1 MDFLKKDFIFKDVN
15 KLKGVGTQLSKYLKN
30 KGIEKIKDIIL
41 NLPYSETDR
50 SKLVK
55 LNNLEIDKGE
65 PLKGKLLIQMFEK
78 SSLRTRL
85 SFYLAIKQLG
95 GSTLTLRPDELH
107 LAKGGESIQDTAKI
121 LSNFGNAFMLR
132 TDSDKKLEE
141 FEKYLSI
148 PIINGLSPSSHPTQ
162 ILSDIFTVEEIKN
175 KPISNLK
182 ITWIGDSNNVLNS
195 LIAAS
200 IKFSF
205 KLNIGCPTKYQP
217 SKIIMKYIKSNNN
230 KIRILHDPKKAA
242 KGADVIF
249 SDKVI
254 SMNDKVNKSKKLG
267 QFKKFKINKKLMS
280 LAKKN
285 CIFLHCLPRGKEVE
299 EDVFLSKQSKVWQ
312 QALNRVHVQKS
323 ILLYCFGKLR

>member
-1 MDFLKKDFIFKDVN
+1 MKHFIN
-15 KLKGVGTQLSKYLKN
+15 L
-30 KGIEKIKDIIL
+30 KDIPAKDLRKIL
-41 NLPYSETDR
+41 IDAKKR
-50 SKLVK
+50 KQRRVK
-55 LNNLEIDKGE
+55 LNTLENDKDA
-65 PLKGKLLIQMFEK
+65 PLKGKMLIQMFEK

-107 LAKGGESIQDTAKI
+107 LSKGGESIEDTAKI

-141 FEKYLSI
+141 FKKYLSI

-162 ILSDIFTVEEIKN
+162 ILSDVFTVEEIKK
-175 KPISNLK
+175 KPISKLN
-182 ITWIGDSNNVLNS
+182 ISWIGDSNNVLNS

-205 KLNIGCPTKYQP
+205 KLNIGCPKNYQLNK
-217 SKIIMKYIKSNNN
+217 KILNYIQNNQN
-230 KIRILHDPKKAA
+230 KIFINNDPKKAVT
-242 KGADVIF
+242 GADVIF

-254 SMNDKVNKSKKLG
+254 SMNDKVNKTKKLNH
-267 QFKKFKINKKLMS
+267 FKKFKIDKKLMGF
-280 LAKKN
+280 AKRD
-285 CIFLHCLPRGKEVE
+285 CIFLHCLPRGTEVDE
-299 EDVFLSKQSKVWQ
+299 KVFKSKQSKVWQ

-323 ILLYCFGKLR
+323 ILLYCFNKLR

>member
-1 MDFLKKDFIFKDVN
+1 MKNFINLKDIPVSDLKKILIDAKRRK
-15 KLKGVGTQLSKYLKN
+15 KLRK
-30 KGIEKIKDIIL
+30 
-41 NLPYSETDR
+41 
-50 SKLVK
+50 KLD
-55 LNNLEIDKGE
+55 NLEVDKGA

-85 SFYLAIKQLG
+85 SFYLAIRQLG

-107 LAKGGESIQDTAKI
+107 LSKGGESIQDTAKI

-132 TDSDKKLEE
+132 TDSDEKLKE

-148 PIINGLSPSSHPTQ
+148 PIINGLSPNSHPTQ
-162 ILSDIFTVEEIKN
+162 ILSDIFTVEEIKRTS
-175 KPISNLK
+175 ISNLN
-182 ITWIGDSNNVLNS
+182 IAWIGDSNNVLNS

-205 KLNIGCPTKYQP
+205 KLKIGCPSKYKP
-217 SKIIMKYIKSNNN
+217 NKKTMGYIKSNKN
-230 KIRILHDPKKAA
+230 KILITNNSKKAV

-254 SMNDKVNKSKKLG
+254 SMNDKVNKTKKLN
-267 QFKKFKINKKLMS
+267 QFKKFRINKKLMS
-280 LAKKN
+280 LANKN

-299 EDVFLSKQSKVWQ
+299 EDVFLSNQSKVWQ